1 MYKKIN
7 DFTTDELHI
16 LIGKNVSKLRKQTN
30 LSQLELSYE
39 IGNKSPSLLSS
50 AEVYKDK
57 RHFNIAQLH
66 KIAKV
71 LNVNIYEFFEEESR
85 S

>member
-1 MYKKIN
+1 MKKQIN
-7 DFTTDELHI
+7 NLNTDELYI
-16 LIGKNVSKLRKQTN
+16 LIGRNVARLRKEAN
-30 LSQLELSYE
+30 LTQLELSFE

-50 AEVYKDK
+50 AEVYSNK

-71 LNVNIYEFFEEESR
+71 LNVDIGNFFEPTES
-85 S
+85 